1 MSSTTLTSREKEI
14 LRILEAIYPR
24 RGKFTLIG
32 GYAVNAYS
40 SLPRYSV
47 DCDLVVSKSDFEES
61 SDIFAQ
67 NGFKDASKLYL
78 NELDELETWKFKK
91 FVNDDVVTIDLLL
104 DGVKCR
110 QTEAIWT
117 LKEIKSSAS
126 DRKVVGVSGS
136 VTSSV
141 VSKELLLAMK
151 LHSGRDAD
159 LRDATML
166 MDSIDWATVEKF
178 ANRGDVQKVIA
189 QLTNNLTKI
198 KKSNF
203 EQELKAYFFSKDP
216 QDRRIERAYANIM
229 RLKEMKTGSND

>member
-1 MSSTTLTSREKEI
+1 MSSTTLTTREKEI
-14 LRILEAIYPR
+14 IRILEAIYPQQDR
-24 RGKFTLIG
+24 FTLIG

-47 DCDLVVSKSDFEES
+47 DCDLVVSKSDFQEF

-67 NGFKDASKLYL
+67 NGFKDKSKIYL
-78 NELDELETWKFKK
+78 NELDGLETWKFKK
-91 FVNDDVVTIDLLL
+91 FVNDEAVTIDLLL

-110 QTEAIWT
+110 QTEATWT
-117 LKEIKSSAS
+117 EKEVKSSAS

-166 MDSIDWATVEKF
+166 MDSIDWTAVEKF
-178 ANRGDVQKVIA
+178 SNRGNVRKVID
-189 QLTNNLTKI
+189 QLTNNLAKI

-203 EQELKAYFFSKDP
+203 EQELKAYFSSKDL
-216 QDRRIERAYANIM
+216 QGTRIEWAYANIAK
-229 RLKEMKTGSND
+229 LKELLQSNH